1 MSTTEFSHT
10 NEPIHNIGE
19 QTDTGKQID
28 TGKQTSSDKAQL
40 ETIALE
46 KIAPEPVELEII
58 YRDDYF
64 VAVNKPA
71 GMLVHRS
78 WLDRH
83 ETQFVMQTLR
93 DQIGQ
98 HVFPLHR
105 LDRPTSGVLLFAL
118 SSDIASKTA
127 PMFADHQF
135 VKTYHA
141 IVRGWIETGERLDY
155 PLKKE
160 QDKIADKFASKEVE
174 AQSAITDYQ
183 PLAKVEVPHS
193 TGRFPTS
200 RFCLVKMQP
209 LTGRKHQLRRHMAH
223 LRHPIIGDTS
233 HGDGKQNR
241 LFREVY
247 QAQRLML
254 HASQLEFNHPFTQA
268 PVVIKAGLDEVWV
281 KLVEE
286 FGWSGCFG

>member
-1 MSTTEFSHT
+1 MSEIENTPLPQHSFV
-10 NEPIHNIGE
+10 
-19 QTDTGKQID
+19 TG
-28 TGKQTSSDKAQL
+28 SDIESEAIEA
-40 ETIALE
+40 ETI
-46 KIAPEPVELEII
+46 ELEIV
-58 YRDDYF
+58 YRDEYF

-105 LDRPTSGVLLFAL
+105 LDRPTSGVLLFGL
-118 SSDIASKTA
+118 SSEIASKTA
-127 PMFADHQF
+127 PMFAEHAF
-135 VKTYHA
+135 EKTYHA
-141 IVRGWIETGERLDY
+141 IVRGWIEQGDTLDY
-155 PLKKE
+155 SLKKE
-160 QDKIADKFASKEVE
+160 HDKIADKFANKEAE
-174 AQSAITDYQ
+174 AQSAITVYQ

-200 RFCLVKMQP
+200 RFCLVEMKP

-223 LRHPIIGDTS
+223 LRHPILGDTS

-247 QAQRLML
+247 NAHRLML
-254 HASQLEFNHPFTQA
+254 HASKLEFVHPYTQENI
-268 PVVIKAGLDEVWV
+268 VIEAKFDEVWEG
-281 KLVEE
+281 LFDE
-286 FGWSGCFG
+286 FNWTL